1 MERLT
6 RRMCGGYGMAYGH
19 ELNTVQGMRD
29 AVNRLAAYEDTGLE
43 PQTISEILDGVSE
56 WYDAHKEGR
65 LVVLD
70 DRTALA
76 IAAGAR
82 AIRGNKRLVGS
93 KYVYDI
99 FGKNGGPYEISYH
112 EASEILA
119 AIWDAYPLPE
129 PSGGDE

>member
-1 MERLT
+1 
-6 RRMCGGYGMAYGH
+6 MADKHKWNGIVGKP
-19 ELNTVQGMRD
+19 TGTIR
-29 AVNRLAAYEDTGLE
+29 AAYDLNNDPYLFEATGAETKRFIDL
-43 PQTISEILDGVSE
+43 LNAD
-56 WYDAHKEGR
+56 DAGR
-65 LVVLD
+65 LLALD

-82 AIRGNKRLVGS
+82 AIRENKRLVGT
-93 KYVYDI
+93 KYVYDV

-129 PSGGDE
+129 PPGGDA

>member
-1 MERLT
+1 
-6 RRMCGGYGMAYGH
+6 
-19 ELNTVQGMRD
+19 MRD
-29 AVNRLAAYEDTGLE
+29 YEELVKRLRLQARLERHYNTTGKTSDEAA
-43 PQTISEILDGVSE
+43 
-56 WYDAHKEGR
+56 DAIEKLTAGR

-82 AIRGNKRLVGS
+82 AIRENKRLVGT
-93 KYVYDI
+93 KYVYDV

-129 PSGGDE
+129 PPGGDA